1 MSQQKKIKGIIGIAG
16 IVAAVLFVV
25 LLIVG
30 IIYKGGILSKTLLI
44 VISVLCLALAA
55 ELAYLYIL
63 LGDTKPNYFLF
74 DPNTN
79 RNLSAQKLTF
89 QLVNSRMNKYLSGF
103 ASSEGK
109 IWTEGVFDN
118 TELEIDET
126 FKPLI
131 GYKLLFDLAERDFD
145 AGWKCFDMSSDKTVD
160 FIASAIEMNGEDE
173 VAKNIRDLKAVKPTN
188 LKYVRDYLVSNR
200 KYLQTKMY
208 QYVVANI
215 DKF

>member
-1 MSQQKKIKGIIGIAG
+1 MSQQKKIKGIIGIAS

-25 LLIVG
+25 LLVVG
-30 IIYKGGILSKTLLI
+30 IIYKGGLLSKTLLI
-44 VISVLCLALAA
+44 VISVLCLALTA
-55 ELAYLYIL
+55 ELLYLYIL
-63 LGDTKPNYFLF
+63 LGDTKQNYFLF

-79 RNLSAQKLTF
+79 RNISAQKLTF
-89 QLVNSRMNKYLSGF
+89 QLLNSRMNNYLSGF

-118 TELEIDET
+118 PSLELDEA

-145 AGWKCFDMSSDKTVD
+145 AGWKCFDMASDTTVD
-160 FIASAIEMNGEDE
+160 FIASAIEMNDEGE
-173 VAKNIRDLKAVKPTN
+173 VAKNIRDLKAMKPTN

-208 QYVVANI
+208 QYVAENI

>member
-1 MSQQKKIKGIIGIAG
+1 MSQQKKIKGIIGIAS

-25 LLIVG
+25 LLVVG

-44 VISVLCLALAA
+44 VISVLCLALTA
-55 ELAYLYIL
+55 ELLYLYIL

-79 RNLSAQKLTF
+79 RNMSAQKLNF

-103 ASSEGK
+103 ASTEGK

-118 TELEIDET
+118 PELDIDET

-145 AGWKCFDMSSDKTVD
+145 AGWKCFGLASDTTVH

-208 QYVVANI
+208 QYVVGNI

>member
-1 MSQQKKIKGIIGIAG
+1 MSQQKKIKGIIGIAS

-25 LLIVG
+25 LLVVG

-44 VISVLCLALAA
+44 VISVLCLALTA
-55 ELAYLYIL
+55 ELLYLYIL

-79 RNLSAQKLTF
+79 RNMSAQKLNF

-109 IWTEGVFDN
+109 IWTTGVFDN
-118 TELEIDET
+118 PGLEVDEA

-145 AGWKCFDMSSDKTVD
+145 AGWKCFDMASDATVA
-160 FIASAIEMNGEDE
+160 FIASAIEMNGDDE
-173 VAKNIRDLKAVKPTN
+173 VAKNIKDLKAVKPTN

-208 QYVVANI
+208 QYVVGNI